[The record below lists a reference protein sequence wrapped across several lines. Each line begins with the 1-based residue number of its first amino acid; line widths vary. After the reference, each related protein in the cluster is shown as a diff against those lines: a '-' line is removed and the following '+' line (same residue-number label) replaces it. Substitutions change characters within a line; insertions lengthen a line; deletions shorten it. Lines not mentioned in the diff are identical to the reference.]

1 VTFKD
6 LQKLVQSQTGPVQN
20 EILQRLRDK
29 PFWIWNQQQHR
40 QEDIRTKGDCC
51 FNHIIGLPNKENR
64 EKPMFDYEKL
74 LYDSLLVPD
83 IYNPLRH
90 GFKLKHLWVKKATG
104 LGVTEFFLRFMAW
117 LCLCNNNYRNSQMC
131 IVTGPN
137 QELAI
142 KLIKRMKGLFE
153 EKLGVTFANKET
165 VLELNGCVIEAF
177 PSNHL
182 DAFRSLTNPKF
193 ILLDEADFFRK
204 SEQEDVRHVSE
215 RYIAKSDPFI
225 VMVSTPYAPDGLF
238 DRIEKEPEET
248 CIYKR
253 ILMDYTYGLGKIY
266 TEEEIDK
273 AKISPSFEREYNLQ
287 YLGGIGNVFHTK
299 DIDAAIEKGKLYDPT
314 TSNIYSQK
322 CMGIDPA
329 YGSSSFG
336 IIVVQ
341 FVDGQLQIMHAEEY
355 KRPDFNKMLQKVW
368 DLLVKYSVRK
378 VMIDGANPSF
388 IKSLKIHWGERPDYE
403 NVQKEH
409 YQYMKVEPVS
419 FAKEHKAMLGHCK
432 LLLEQGYVAIN
443 PAFDKLIISL
453 RTAVAEENILDKE
466 STSYPDIFDAYRL
479 ALKYYQL
486 QTRNMED
493 ENEDRKR
500 KTRNAQ
506 YNH

>member
-1 VTFKD
+1 
-6 LQKLVQSQTGPVQN
+6 
-20 EILQRLRDK
+20 
-29 PFWIWNQQQHR
+29 
-40 QEDIRTKGDCC
+40 
-51 FNHIIGLPNKENR
+51 
-64 EKPMFDYEKL
+64 
-74 LYDSLLVPD
+74 
-83 IYNPLRH
+83 
-90 GFKLKHLWVKKATG
+90 
-104 LGVTEFFLRFMAW
+104 
-117 LCLCNNNYRNSQMC
+117 
-131 IVTGPN
+131 
-137 QELAI
+137 
-142 KLIKRMKGLFE
+142 
-153 EKLGVTFANKET
+153 
-165 VLELNGCVIEAF
+165 
-177 PSNHL
+177 
-182 DAFRSLTNPKF
+182 
-193 ILLDEADFFRK
+193 
-204 SEQEDVRHVSE
+204 
-215 RYIAKSDPFI
+215 
-225 VMVSTPYAPDGLF
+225 
-238 DRIEKEPEET
+238 
-248 CIYKR
+248 
-253 ILMDYTYGLGKIY
+253 
-266 TEEEIDK
+266 
-273 AKISPSFEREYNLQ
+273 
-287 YLGGIGNVFHTK
+287 LGGIGNVFHTK